1 MSYTA
6 TVVQVLLSSPSDQ
19 PPEHAHVVV
28 NAMRTWNAT
37 LGHRLQVHFSPTD
50 WQHGATPSY
59 GEHPQ
64 RALNRAIVD
73 NSDMAIVVF
82 TDRLGTPTDTHPSGT
97 VEEIERLHEAGKEVA
112 ILVNRVPDRS
122 LEGKEAT
129 EEKGRLEDYLKSIQ
143 SHSFYREYRSRDEL
157 TQVINTLLQQTAA
170 VTDPPAGRIADAG
183 TTSIAF
189 EENPAIGVWPSMVRE
204 PYQETDNRGRLKQKH
219 RTYLVLKN
227 RTGVPVSD
235 VSYRYVAEDGSLDPD
250 FDIMAGEAPQDVGSI
265 PPDDE
270 RRFQVVQA
278 VSSSSSAECVVTW
291 TAPDGTS
298 HETRSTVGAW

>member
-1 MSYTA
+1 MPYLA

-19 PPEHAHVVV
+19 PPEHANVIV

-59 GEHPQ
+59 GMHPQ
-64 RALNRAIVD
+64 HALNRVIVD

-97 VEEIERLHEAGKEVA
+97 VEEIVRLHEAGKEVA

-122 LEGKEAT
+122 LEGEKAT
-129 EEKGRLEDYLKSIQ
+129 AEKGRLEAYLESIQ
-143 SHSFYREYRSRDEL
+143 GHSFYREYRSRDEL
-157 TQVINTLLQQTAA
+157 TQVINTLLQETAFHTEPPTGRR
-170 VTDPPAGRIADAG
+170 TDIEAS
-183 TTSIAF
+183 SIAL
-189 EENPAIGVWPSMVRE
+189 ENSPAIGVWPSMVRE
-204 PYQETDNRGRLKQKH
+204 HYQETDSRGRLKQKH
-219 RTYLVLKN
+219 KTYLVLKN

-235 VSYRYVAEDGSLDPD
+235 VSYRYLKEDGSPDPT
-250 FDIMAGEAPQDVGSI
+250 FDMVVRGEPQSVGSI

-270 RRFQVVQA
+270 RRFQVLQVLA
-278 VSSSSSAECVVTW
+278 STSTAECVVTW
-291 TAPDGTS
+291 TAPDGTV
-298 HETRSTVGAW
+298 HETQSTVSA